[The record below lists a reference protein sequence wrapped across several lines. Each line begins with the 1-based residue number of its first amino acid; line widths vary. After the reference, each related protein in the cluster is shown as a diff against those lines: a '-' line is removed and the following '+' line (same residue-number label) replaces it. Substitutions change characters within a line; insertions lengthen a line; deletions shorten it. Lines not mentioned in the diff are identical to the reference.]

1 MSAILSKVKNIFG
14 LDNFDEDN
22 NKEDEIENEMDY
34 TSQNEINKRN
44 SKVVKFQAHSNPKLK
59 LAVYEPEKYDEV
71 TKIVEDLK
79 VKKLVILNLEK
90 TEAEIKKQ
98 IFDFVN
104 GAIYALDGT
113 IQKASKALKKQ
124 LKSEGKKVQ
133 LSVWKDFEIDEIE
146 QIEVESEKDIGTT
159 FKIYFKT

>member
-104 GAIYALDGT
+104 GAIYALEGT
-113 IQKASKALKKQ
+113 IQKASKDTFIVAPDNVEVDSKLKEE
-124 LKSEGKKVQ
+124 LKTKGIFSWQK
-133 LSVWKDFEIDEIE
+133 S
-146 QIEVESEKDIGTT
+146 
-159 FKIYFKT
+159 